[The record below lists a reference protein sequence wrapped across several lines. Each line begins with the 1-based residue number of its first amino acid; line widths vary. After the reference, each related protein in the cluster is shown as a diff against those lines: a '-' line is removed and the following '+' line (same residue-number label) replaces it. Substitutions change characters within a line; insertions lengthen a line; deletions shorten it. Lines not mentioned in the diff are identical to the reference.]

1 MKVSVVIPVYNEER
15 TVAELIDKVKNV
27 NLDKEIIVVNDGS
40 TDRTS
45 EIISKINGIKYFNLQ
60 QNRGKGYALREGF
73 KQVTGD
79 VVIVQDADLE
89 LNPEEYTELIKP
101 IVNNET
107 KIVYG
112 SRFLTNPYT
121 NFISMMANKAVTIT
135 ANVLYNAELT
145 DEATCYKIFT
155 KDVLKDIDLKCTR
168 FEFCPEFTAKVL
180 KKGYSIKELPISFKP
195 RFKEDGKKVRWRDG
209 FEALWTLLKYR
220 FVD

>member
-15 TVAELIDKVKNV
+15 TVEELINKVKNV
-27 NLDKEIIVVNDGS
+27 KLDKEIIVVNDGS

-79 VVIVQDADLE
+79 VVIIQDADLE

-101 IVNNET
+101 IQNNET

-121 NFISMMANKAVTIT
+121 NLISMMANKAVTIT
-135 ANVLYNAELT
+135 ANFLYNAELT

-155 KDVLKDIDLKCTR
+155 KDVLDNINLKCTG

-209 FEALWTLLKYR
+209 FEALWTLFKYR